1 MAEAQNPLGNRQLIG
16 EILLKRNVIT
26 RKQLEEALEIQKKQ
40 DGYIGEILISLGYL
54 QEMDIVVALI
64 VQCGLPY
71 IAVNKYE
78 IDPNI
83 VKLIPEEMA
92 RSLHLIPLDRVG
104 GVLSVVMANPLS
116 SSVKEQLEQM
126 TGFRIATFIATK
138 AEIDQAIARCY
149 KKGIQ

>member
-1 MAEAQNPLGNRQLIG
+1 MAEAQNLLGNRQLIG

-26 RKQLEEALEIQKKQ
+26 RKQLEEALELQKKQ
-40 DGYIGEILISLGYL
+40 DGYIGEILINLGYL

-116 SSVKEQLEQM
+116 SSVKEQLEKM
-126 TGFRIATFIATK
+126 TGCRIATFIATK

-149 KKGIQ
+149 KKEIQ